1 MEFESREHLIAE
13 IASMYYKEKNTQ
25 DEIASR
31 IGYSRSAI
39 SRLLDEAEKSG
50 IVEIS
55 IRFPLERVSYLE
67 NQLRDL
73 YNIENVLVA
82 KHGKI
87 NQSQV
92 LHLVGRLG
100 ALHVEQLIH
109 ENSTIDI
116 SWGTGVFEVVN
127 SLSAHLMPGIKV
139 IQIIGAA
146 GGKSDPNVDGPE
158 LARLLADKYGAT
170 YVSLHVPLLVDK
182 PTTRQVLLSENEIK
196 ETLQQALKA
205 DFALVG
211 IGSVEP
217 ESSTSYI
224 RAGYLSQAQIAA
236 VKSQGAVGSICG
248 YLYDLQG
255 NILDNELN
263 QRIVAVDLKK
273 LLHSRCEV
281 IGIATGDYKVPAV
294 LGALRG
300 NLVKTIVIDS
310 SIAEKILNAED

>member
-1 MEFESREHLIAE
+1 
-13 IASMYYKEKNTQ
+13 
-25 DEIASR
+25 
-31 IGYSRSAI
+31 
-39 SRLLDEAEKSG
+39 
-50 IVEIS
+50 
-55 IRFPLERVSYLE
+55 
-67 NQLRDL
+67 
-73 YNIENVLVA
+73 
-82 KHGKI
+82 
-87 NQSQV
+87 
-92 LHLVGRLG
+92 LG

-248 YLYDLQG
+248 YLYDLRG